1 MNNKALLIL
10 TAIFA
15 CVGRISAQVGIG
27 TSTPNASAQ
36 LEISS
41 SSKGFLPPRVTLTGT
56 ADATTIA
63 SPAAGLMVYNTATAG
78 TAPAN
83 VTPGIYYYDGAK
95 WQRVIN
101 QQPDAT
107 VEFNTA
113 DPNSGSPTFTPN
125 TPASKDYVYVST
137 VNNSQWTYNG
147 TAYVTYTP
155 PASTAWYMS
164 GGTTDAGSN
173 KTGSVYRTGK
183 VGIGAASASST
194 LSVGSSNGSVP
205 GDITINPSDG
215 ANEGGQI
222 NIKKSINSG
231 GSANDWTIDQIGTSV
246 SDARFRIFSSAESK
260 GITILDN
267 GNVGIGSLS
276 PSAKL
281 EINTGVANTSGVK
294 FSNLNSSTPIS
305 SGATLGVDANGN
317 VVTVQGSSF
326 SPSFGSA
333 APSGNITVNAGSSSL
348 LASISLPTTG
358 TYLINY
364 TMRVQSTVATANQY
378 AVGYLSNTSTPGSPI
393 AGTEILGAF
402 SLSAF
407 VTGGNYSGSY
417 IVTVTSAPQSLH
429 FIGKAQT
436 GQMSFLDDV
445 NGRTRISYVK
455 VTP

>member
-56 ADATTIA
+56 ADVTTIA
-63 SPAAGLMVYNTATAG
+63 SPATGLMVYNTATAG
-78 TAPAN
+78 TSPAN

-137 VNNSQWTYNG
+137 VNNSQWTHNG

-173 KTGSVYRTGK
+173 KTGSIYRTGK